1 MVMAPS
7 CTHHHTYSDS
17 PAAVSLKAQAALRTM
32 QKEADDRELL
42 EELQGEEDERI
53 AKKRNKGKGRGRG
66 KGRGKGARGK
76 GGRKGREKVQDG
88 PPADTAKATENPPTE
103 NVDDQT
109 GCSHEPTI
117 DVDAAEDDVPTQQR
131 SSRLRRKRSRL
142 AGETSKLKRLK
153 VMSPSSSAKKSRSRQ
168 GDPGDAD
175 DKAVGPGEQSVPGEL
190 VGLNHDELLEK
201 PKRKKRKS
209 KSRLGK
215 PCKTDKPQDTEE
227 VQDPEAQEMPIPP
240 SPMVTEP
247 DVDPEHEKK
256 KAEEKAKVEQAAKD
270 LVFLN
275 KSGRYRISCLNG
287 MHYLTLYDTNV
298 TCTTDV
304 WDSLTLTR
312 NLGYR
317 VRPFQRYPY
326 CSCQRMYLIWLCKNT
341 FVWFI

>member
-32 QKEADDRELL
+32 QKEANDRELL

-76 GGRKGREKVQDG
+76 GGRKGRGKEQDG
-88 PPADTAKATENPPTE
+88 PPPDTAKAAESTTENPPTE

-109 GCSHEPTI
+109 GCSHAPTI
-117 DVDAAEDDVPTQQR
+117 DVDAAEVPTQQR
-131 SSRLRRKRSRL
+131 SSRLRRKKSRL

-153 VMSPSSSAKKSRSRQ
+153 VMPPSSSAKKSRSRQ

-190 VGLNHDELLEK
+190 VGLNHEPLEK

-209 KSRLGK
+209 KSKSCLGK

-227 VQDPEAQEMPIPP
+227 VQALEAQEVPIPP
-240 SPMVTEP
+240 SPMDTEP
-247 DVDPEHEKK
+247 DVETAEHQKK
-256 KAEEKAKVEQAAKD
+256 RQKK
-270 LVFLN
+270 
-275 KSGRYRISCLNG
+275 
-287 MHYLTLYDTNV
+287 
-298 TCTTDV
+298 
-304 WDSLTLTR
+304 
-312 NLGYR
+312 
-317 VRPFQRYPY
+317 RPKLSKLLR
-326 CSCQRMYLIWLCKNT
+326 T
-341 FVWFI
+341 